1 MRGRR
6 GGARER
12 RRGAGRGVLRRRLML
27 SGLLLFA
34 VALAG
39 RAIQLTVAQHAHWL
53 ERAAGQHAERM
64 ELPAPRGT
72 IYDRDGVPLGASR
85 EVYSLAVATRE
96 VDDRAALIRKLRE
109 HAGFTLTEA
118 KAAVDPGRTWRVLRG
133 RYDED
138 VRKALEGT
146 PGLHFGKV
154 MQRFYPHGTLAS
166 ELLGSVN
173 DVGDALGGIE
183 LEFDSLLAGTPGLA
197 VARRGPSGRP
207 IAGMML
213 RVSEPVPG
221 RDVRLTID
229 YELQAIADD
238 ALREAVA
245 ETRAAG
251 GELLLLDPRSGEI
264 LAAVSRRSAKA
275 ARNWSAVT
283 APYEPGSTLKPFTVA
298 AVLAEGRATLDD
310 SIHGEDGRFAV
321 AGRVLTDVHAYGWLT
336 LADGLRH
343 SSNVVVA
350 KAGARLTPTEHYQ
363 YLRDF
368 GFGSP
373 TGVAYPSESGG
384 LLRRP
389 RGWSKQS
396 PASLS
401 IGYEI
406 SVTPLQL
413 ALGYAALAN
422 GGVLMEP
429 RLVREVRA
437 RDGRLERSF
446 EPRAVR
452 RVVPEEVASALRHV
466 LAGAVEEGTGR
477 AAAMGPFKV
486 AGKTG
491 TVRVTH
497 NGRYV
502 QGAYRSTFAGFFPA
516 DDPQLVFL
524 VKLDEPKGAY
534 YGGATAAPVTRATLE
549 AALAAWSTPI
559 DRRAVATAPAEL
571 PVLQPAGRRAAA
583 APVRAVTLDT
593 SNRSAAAPSLPVAFA
608 SAPARPPAGTARIVP
623 EVAGATARDAVQT
636 LHAAGL
642 RVRVVGGGR
651 VRETVPPAGAA
662 VRAGTVVNVFGSVQD
677 R

>member
-1 MRGRR
+1 
-6 GGARER
+6 
-12 RRGAGRGVLRRRLML
+12 VLRRRLLL

-34 VALAG
+34 LGLAG
-39 RAIQLTVAQHAHWL
+39 RAFQIAVAQHVHWSG
-53 ERAAGQHAERM
+53 RAAEQHVEQM

-85 EVYSLAVATRE
+85 EVYSLAVAGRE
-96 VDDRAALIRKLRE
+96 VADRQALIRKLRE
-109 HAGFTLTEA
+109 HAGFTAAEA
-118 KAAVDPGRTWRVLRG
+118 KSAVDPQRNWRVLRG

-146 PGLHFGKV
+146 PGVHIGKV
-154 MQRFYPHGTLAS
+154 MQRFYPHGSLAG

-173 DVGDALGGIE
+173 DAGDALGGIE

-197 VARRGPSGRP
+197 VVRRAPSGRA

-238 ALREAVA
+238 ALRDAVA
-245 ETRAAG
+245 QTRASG
-251 GELLLLDPRSGEI
+251 GELLLLDPRTGEI
-264 LAAVSRRSAKA
+264 LAAVSRRSAKT

-298 AVLAEGRATLDD
+298 AVLAEGRASLDD
-310 SIHGEDGRFAV
+310 SIYGEDGRYAV

-350 KAGARLTPTEHYQ
+350 KAGARLTPTQHYQ

-389 RGWSKQS
+389 RGWSRQS

-437 RDGRLERSF
+437 RDGRLERTF

-452 RVVPEEVASALRHV
+452 RVVPAEVAAALRDV
-466 LAGAVEEGTGR
+466 LIGAVEEGTGQ

-502 QGAYRSTFAGFFPA
+502 RGAYRSTFAGFFPA
-516 DDPQLVFL
+516 EDPQLVFL

-559 DRRAVATAPAEL
+559 DRRAVATAPSEL
-571 PVLQPAGRRAAA
+571 PVLPPSRERAAA
-583 APVRAVTLDT
+583 VSVRPITLDAPD
-593 SNRSAAAPSLPVAFA
+593 RGAVEPSLPVAFVRA
-608 SAPARPPAGTARIVP
+608 SARTPAGAARIVP
-623 EVAGATARDAVQT
+623 DVAGAPARDAVQS

-642 RVRVVGGGR
+642 RVRVVGTGR
-651 VRETVPPAGAA
+651 VRETVPRAGAA
-662 VRAGTVVNVFGSVQD
+662 VRAGTVVRVFGSVQS